1 MTNGQYPTGSSGDD
15 RFLPARHEGASGQLT
30 ANNRTAGAMLALEFQ
45 QNEHRDDDDIDL
57 LAYWHILVKRRR
69 LIASILIAV
78 VAIALLMTLMATP
91 IYRASTVLQIE
102 KQGSQVIQ
110 VDGIQPGNDM
120 YGWDPD
126 FLQTQ
131 IELIKSRSLSERVAN
146 ELHLNQTAMDR
157 LSEPGWLDRMLA
169 LLQPKSQQTTKQAG
183 KLAAKGSRADAEA
196 LKGAAWMISAGLSV
210 EPVRNSKLVR
220 INFDSPSPDFSARA
234 ANAIADGFI
243 ASGLERRF
251 GASSY
256 AKTYLEDQLKL
267 TKARLEESERKL
279 VLFAQQQN
287 LVDTGDKGQTLA
299 VQNLTQL
306 NAALAAA
313 QDQRIRAQA
322 RWRQASSGAM
332 PADMIGNSNI
342 RALQQQKGALQAQ
355 YQLKLQTFK
364 PDYPEMRQLKG
375 QVDELD
381 RQIAQEIGGVRA
393 SVKAEFDAASAQ
405 EHLLSGQ
412 IAALR
417 TQALDVDG
425 RSIQY
430 NILKREVDTNR
441 QLYDGLLQ
449 RYKQVGVAGD
459 VRSNNISIIDRA
471 EVPGGRFKPS
481 LVTNLALGLLL
492 GGMLGVLAAFLL
504 EFLDDTL
511 KTPSDIEQKLRLPV
525 LGVVPKLGP
534 KESVAAAAANPQSSF
549 SESYRSVRTALQ
561 FATDHGV
568 PRTLLISS
576 SGPGEGK
583 STTAQVLAHNLTQ
596 LGKRVL
602 LVDADLRNPSLHKSF
617 GIRVEHGLSNLLAG
631 ACTFSDVLQPSG
643 SERLDL
649 ILAGPLPP
657 NPAELL
663 SSSKL
668 ISLFTVG
675 SDRYDH
681 VIVDGPPVLG
691 LADAPILSNAVDAT
705 LLVVTSGRTK
715 ISAAQAALKR
725 LVAARAHIVGSLLTK
740 YDASTAGYGYGYG
753 YRYES
758 YYAYGNKPRLTK
770 S

>member
-1 MTNGQYPTGSSGDD
+1 MPHDRLPTPSADAGQQLQSSVAH
-15 RFLPARHEGASGQLT
+15 PALSQRGAS
-30 ANNRTAGAMLALEFQ
+30 ALLVHELQ
-45 QNEHRDDDDIDL
+45 QSDRRDEDEIDL

-78 VAIALLMTLMATP
+78 VALALLATLLATP
-91 IYRASTVLQIE
+91 IYRASAVLQIE
-102 KQGSQVIQ
+102 KQSSQVIQ
-110 VDGIQPGNDM
+110 VDGIQPGSDLG
-120 YGWDPD
+120 GWDPD

-131 IELIKSRSLSERVAN
+131 IELIKSRSLSERVAS
-146 ELHLNQTAMDR
+146 ELHMDQAAMDR
-157 LSEPGWLDRMLA
+157 LYAPGWLDRMLA
-169 LLQPKSQQTTKQAG
+169 LLQPKSRQATSG
-183 KLAAKGSRADAEA
+183 KADKPANQAKDL
-196 LKGAAWMISAGLSV
+196 LKSASGIVAGGLSV
-210 EPVRNSKLVR
+210 DPVRNSKLVV
-220 INFDSPSPDFSARA
+220 INFDSPSAQFSARA
-234 ANAIADGFI
+234 ANALADGFI
-243 ASGLERRF
+243 AAGLERRF

-279 VLFAQQQN
+279 VLFAQQEN
-287 LVDTGDKGQTLA
+287 LVDTGDKGQSLA

-306 NAALAAA
+306 NAALATA

-322 RWRQASSGAM
+322 RWQQASGGAM

-342 RALQQQKGALQAQ
+342 RNLQQQKGTLQAQ

-364 PDYPEMRQLKG
+364 PDYPDMRQLKS

-381 RQIAQEIGGVRA
+381 RQIGQEIGGVRA
-393 SVKAEFDAASAQ
+393 SVKAEYDAAAKQ
-405 EHLLSGQ
+405 EQMLMGQ

-449 RYKQVGVAGD
+449 RYKEVGVAGD

-471 EVPGGRFKPS
+471 EVPGARFKPS
-481 LVTNLALGLLL
+481 LIRNLALGVLL
-492 GGMLGVLAAFLL
+492 GAMLGVLIAFLL

-511 KTPSDIEQKLRLPV
+511 KTPEDIEQKLKMPV

-534 KESVAAAAANPQSSF
+534 KESMAAVASNPQSSF
-549 SESYRSVRTALQ
+549 SEAYRSVRTALQ

-568 PRTLLISS
+568 PKTLLISS

-583 STTAQVLAHNLTQ
+583 STTAQALARNLTQ
-596 LGKRVL
+596 LGKRVM
-602 LVDADLRNPSLHKSF
+602 LVDADLRNPSLHKAF
-617 GIRVEHGLSNLLAG
+617 GLRAEHGLSSLLSG
-631 ACTFSDVLQPSG
+631 ACSFADVVQPSG
-643 SERLDL
+643 EERLDL

-663 SSSKL
+663 SGTKL
-668 ISLFTVG
+668 ISLLTVA
-675 SDRYDH
+675 SERYDH

-691 LADAPILSNAVDAT
+691 LADAPILANSVDST
-705 LLVVTSGRTK
+705 LLMISSGKTK
-715 ISAAQAALKR
+715 SGAAQAALKR
-725 LVAARAHIVGSLLTK
+725 LLTARARIVGCLLTK
-740 YDASTAGYGYGYG
+740 YDARTAGYGYGYG
-753 YRYES
+753 YQYES

-770 S
+770 G